1 MNAGGRRGVA
11 LDFRQ
16 WVAAEQY
23 RKEAERARE
32 TAKQATSAK
41 DRKFWLALAANWE
54 KIAKEE
60 EAPKIA
66 LWAT

>member
-1 MNAGGRRGVA
+1 MNADGRRGVA

-16 WVAAEQY
+16 
-23 RKEAERARE
+23 RARE
-32 TAKQATSAK
+32 TAKQAASAK

-60 EAPKIA
+60 EAPKIRP
-66 LWAT
+66 WST

>member
-1 MNAGGRRGVA
+1 MNAGDRRGA

-32 TAKQATSAK
+32 AAKQAASAK
-41 DRKFWLALAANWE
+41 DRKFWLTLAANWE
-54 KIAKEE
+54 KRATSLM
-60 EAPKIA
+60 A
-66 LWAT
+66 LNRRPRHG